1 MKWSEFNN
9 TCEEYFSAPGSTWF
23 HREINLR
30 GAKVIAFAANSIGL
44 SPNMLTLISTL
55 FAVAGMAAILLRP
68 NDWRFGVLN
77 LLLLQL
83 CYIADCSDGVLARFQ
98 NRSSRFGAFL
108 DIFLDR
114 FNNFVVFG
122 GFGFV
127 WAMNS
132 PSKPSLISIAIY
144 ISAAS
149 TYILYTIAAMQ
160 RGFIFPELK
169 GTMQNY
175 GKSWKEKILKFP
187 YEFMSMGAH
196 FFLLSLS
203 YIMGLIYPMVIFYGI
218 LGGLMT
224 ITMIVYVYQKD
235 AKKRVL

>member
-9 TCEEYFSAPGSTWF
+9 TCKEYFSNPGSTWF

-30 GAKVIAFAANSIGL
+30 EAKVIAFVANSLGL

-55 FAVAGMAAILLRP
+55 SAVAAMVAILLRP
-68 NDWRFGVLN
+68 NDWRFGVLS

-83 CYIADCSDGVLARFQ
+83 CYISDCSDGILARFQ
-98 NRSSRFGAFL
+98 NRSSKFGAFL

-114 FNNFVVFG
+114 FNNFVVLG
-122 GFGFV
+122 VFGFV

-132 PSKPSLISIAIY
+132 SSKPSLISIAIY

-149 TYILYTIAAMQ
+149 AYILYTIAAMQ
-160 RGFIFPELK
+160 RGFIFPDLR

-187 YEFMSMGAH
+187 YEFMSMGVH

-203 YIMGLIYPMVIFYGI
+203 YIVGLIYPMVIFYGI

-224 ITMIVYVYQKD
+224 IAMIAYLYHKD
-235 AKKRVL
+235 ADKRV